1 MYVCSSKLLL
11 SGTVSNYIN
20 STVEVLGTQSID
32 QSHYSSTVN
41 LPSLDIFNNTVRY
54 GLAYMH
60 INLY

>member
-11 SGTVSNYIN
+11 SGTVSNFIN

-32 QSHYSSTVN
+32 QSYYSSIVN

-54 GLAYMH
+54 ELAYMSH
-60 INLY
+60 